1 MKLYNF
7 IYLKRIF
14 LFCFILSSSTLV
26 LSGCLEVIPKRF
38 IGPNGKT
45 AYNMRCSGMGRT
57 MDKCYQKAGEICRN
71 GYNIIDISSSSFT
84 TPNLSTGGVIVGNKK
99 EMAIEC
105 KD

>member
-1 MKLYNF
+1 MKNITILVN
-7 IYLKRIF
+7 IF
-14 LFCFILSSSTLV
+14 LLTSSL
-26 LSGCLEVIPKRF
+26 LLLGGCLEVIPKRF
-38 IGPNGKT
+38 IGPSGKT

-57 MDKCYQKAGEICRN
+57 MDKCYQKAGEICRK
-71 GYNIIDISSSSFT
+71 GYTIIDISSSSFT